1 MNVISGRHAFILA
14 MPLAAAALIAVGS
27 TRLTAAAEA
36 APTHAAQSAQAE
48 REKGERLLNASCGG
62 CHDLR
67 PVQASAKDREG
78 WNEVV
83 QNMLQ
88 RGADVSDADMPLLLD
103 YLTEHHGPM
112 PDGRGKDVV
121 LNVCTMCH
129 DLTRIKRGHRS
140 GEEWE
145 ETLNSMLNE
154 GAPLSDADYP
164 LVLEYLSKNFA
175 H

>member
-1 MNVISGRHAFILA
+1 VKSIFGRHAVAVAIPF
-14 MPLAAAALIAVGS
+14 AAVALLAVGT
-27 TRLTAAAEA
+27 TRLTAAAVQ
-36 APTHAAQSAQAE
+36 APATPATAAAQD
-48 REKGERLLNASCGG
+48 EKGERLLNASCGG

-67 PVQASAKDREG
+67 PVQASARDRDG

-88 RGADVSDADMPLLLD
+88 KGADVSDKDLPLLLD
-103 YLTEHHGPM
+103 YLVEHHGPM
-112 PDGRGKDVV
+112 PEGRGKDVV

-129 DLTRIKRGHRS
+129 DLKRIRQGHRS
-140 GEEWE
+140 PEEWM

-164 LVLEYLSKNFA
+164 VVLAYLSKNFA

>member
-1 MNVISGRHAFILA
+1 MKVLFGRHAFIIG
-14 MPLAAAALIAVGS
+14 MPLAAVALMAVGS
-27 TRLTAAAEA
+27 ARLTAAAESPA
-36 APTHAAQSAQAE
+36 TLAAQSAQEE

-88 RGADVSDADMPLLLD
+88 RGADVSDADMPRLLD
-103 YLTEHHGPM
+103 YLVEHHGPM
-112 PDGRGKDVV
+112 PDGRGKEVV

-140 GEEWE
+140 AEEWE
-145 ETLNSMLNE
+145 ETLNTMLNE

-164 LVLEYLSKNFA
+164 LVLQYLSKNFA

>member
-1 MNVISGRHAFILA
+1 MNVISGRHAFILV

-27 TRLTAAAEA
+27 ARLTAAAEA
-36 APTHAAQSAQAE
+36 SPALAAQSAQAE

-88 RGADVSDADMPLLLD
+88 RGADVSDADMPLLLE
-103 YLTEHHGPM
+103 LQAFLRHLQGGPPPM
-112 PDGRGKDVV
+112 TSASEGLLIVERTAEIERAARAAADG
-121 LNVCTMCH
+121 
-129 DLTRIKRGHRS
+129 
-140 GEEWE
+140 
-145 ETLNSMLNE
+145 
-154 GAPLSDADYP
+154 
-164 LVLEYLSKNFA
+164 
-175 H
+175 

>member
-1 MNVISGRHAFILA
+1 VKVIFRRNAFIIV

-27 TRLTAAAEA
+27 TRLTAAPAAVPA
-36 APTHAAQSAQAE
+36 APAAQSAE
-48 REKGERLLNASCGG
+48 DEKGERLLNASCGG

-103 YLTEHHGPM
+103 YLAEHHGPM

-140 GEEWE
+140 AEEWE

-164 LVLEYLSKNFA
+164 FVLEYLSKNFA

>member
-1 MNVISGRHAFILA
+1 MRVISGRHTFVVVL
-14 MPLAAAALIAVGS
+14 PLAAAALLAVGS
-27 TRLTAAAEA
+27 TRVTAEA
-36 APTHAAQSAQAE
+36 AQEPAAASSRSQDEKAE
-48 REKGERLLNASCGG
+48 RVLNVSCGN

-67 PVQASAKDREG
+67 PIQTGARDRDG

-83 QNMLQ
+83 QNMMQ
-88 RGADVSDADMPLLLD
+88 KGADVAEADLPLLLD
-103 YLTEHHGPM
+103 YLADHHGPM

-129 DLTRIKRGHRS
+129 DLSRIKRGHRS
-140 GEEWE
+140 PEEWE

-164 LVLEYLSKNFA
+164 VVLQYLSKNFA